1 MFVIIVNVKSIIL
14 YLFYRKNLMKSFFNT
29 ILYLIVLF
37 SFANRAYA
45 LSDKQIKK
53 ICQNKQRRSTCIKN
67 LKFKKLNL
75 IQGNRIEIPVLPF
88 KK

>member
-1 MFVIIVNVKSIIL
+1 
-14 YLFYRKNLMKSFFNT
+14 MKFFFNS

-45 LSDKQIKK
+45 LSDKEIKE
-53 ICQNKQRRSTCIKN
+53 ICKNKQKRSNCVKN
-67 LKFKKLNL
+67 LKFKKFNL

-88 KK
+88 KR